1 MDFGYCRVSTK
12 DQNIDRQIKA
22 LTDRGID
29 ERNIFCDRGVSGSRE
44 SRPELDKLLDTLR
57 SGDTLTVL
65 AFDRLARSTRQLL
78 ALSERFERE
87 GIDLIS
93 IDDHIDTT
101 TNIGKF
107 TFVVLAAVA
116 ELERSI
122 LLERQAEGIAIAKE
136 QGKFKGRPRV
146 PKEKIDAA
154 ITLYQTKP
162 EMSVRDVASAVGM
175 SHTKLYSE
183 LNSRNLLKR

>member
-29 ERNIFCDRGVSGSRE
+29 ERNIFCDKGISGSKE
-44 SRPELDKLLDTLR
+44 SRPELDKLLSTLR

-65 AFDRLARSTRQLL
+65 SFDRLARSTRQLL
-78 ALSERFERE
+78 SLSERFEKE

-101 TNIGKF
+101 TSTGKF
-107 TFVVLAAVA
+107 MFTVLAAVA

-122 LLERQAEGIAIAKE
+122 ILERQAEGIAIAKE
-136 QGKFKGRPRV
+136 QGKFNGRPKV
-146 PKEKIDAA
+146 PKEKLDAA
-154 ITLYQTKP
+154 ITLLMEDKKK
-162 EMSVRDVASAVGM
+162 SVREVAAIVGV
-175 SHTKLYSE
+175 SHTKIYQE
-183 LNSRNLLKR
+183 MRTRGIER